1 MFYIDN
7 SGQMTLFEEKLR
19 KNKFTKKEGGGG
31 CEKEEGGGGGRG
43 EEEGGGGGCEKEEE
57 GGGGCEK
64 EEEGGGGCEK
74 EEGGGGGAEVE
85 AMDPVERQGL
95 DEREENVVLGP
106 AEDDVELPE
115 CDQKMEPKSLS
126 KGKSDCI

>member
-43 EEEGGGGGCEKEEE
+43 E
-57 GGGGCEK
+57 

-126 KGKSDCI
+126 KGKSDCIYL